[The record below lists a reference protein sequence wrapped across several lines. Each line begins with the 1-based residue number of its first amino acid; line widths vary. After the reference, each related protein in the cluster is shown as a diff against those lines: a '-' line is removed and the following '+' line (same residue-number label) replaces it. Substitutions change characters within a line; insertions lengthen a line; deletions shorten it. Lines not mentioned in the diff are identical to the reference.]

1 MAKRKTKRKG
11 KAKKRKTAADHYEAI
26 TNRIIEMM
34 ESDGVAPWHRPW
46 KASLFGSV
54 PMNVTTRKPYR
65 GVNVLTTLMTQWKRD
80 YDFPL
85 WLTLKQ
91 ATEIAVKA
99 ARKAGHKVEQ
109 NARGRWVYADGENK
123 GKVVRGI
130 REGQNKANGA
140 GSTEI
145 IFWQPYK
152 RKEEDDNGNERF
164 RRSML
169 LRAFQVFNIEQCEA
183 AVVEYLIPGVVI
195 DEDTGKVIHVP
206 NDAPEFKPLDAAEA
220 IVEGFEIETR
230 HGGDRAY
237 YSPRED
243 RIQMPKREAFDTPEH
258 YYTTRFHEIGHAT
271 GHASRLGREGIAGFD
286 YFGSHKYAT
295 EELVAEFTA
304 AFLAGEAG
312 IERTVEDNSAAY
324 LKSWA
329 KRLKEDKSIIYKAAR
344 DAQKAADFVMGREAP
359 GAKDE
364 AEDSKEAA

>member
-1 MAKRKTKRKG
+1 MAKRKTKRK
-11 KAKKRKTAADHYEAI
+11 AKKRKTANDHYEAI

-54 PMNVTTRKPYR
+54 PMNITTRKPYR
-65 GVNVLTTLMTQWKRD
+65 GVNVLTTLMPQWKRD

-85 WLTLKQ
+85 WITFKQ
-91 ATEIAVKA
+91 ATEVAVKA

-109 NARGRWVYADGENK
+109 NKRGRWVYGENK

-152 RKEEDDNGNERF
+152 RKEEDENGNERF

-169 LRAFQVFNIEQCEA
+169 LRAFQVFNIEQCER
-183 AVVEYLIPGVVI
+183 AVIEYLIPGATVS
-195 DEDTGKVIHVP
+195 DEGKISQIP
-206 NDAPEFKPLDAAEA
+206 SEGLPEFKPLEAAEA
-220 IVEGFEIETR
+220 IVEGFDIETR

-243 RIQMPKREAFDTPEH
+243 RIQLPKRETFDSPEH

-271 GHASRLGREGIAGFD
+271 GHESRLGREGIKGFD
-286 YFGSHKYAT
+286 YFGSHRYAT

-312 IERTVEDNSAAY
+312 IERTIEDNSAAY

-329 KRLKEDKSIIYKAAR
+329 KRLREDKSIIYKAAR

-359 GAKDE
+359 GAKEE
-364 AEDSKEAA
+364 AEKSQEAA